1 MNLVVKFQQYFFLLV
16 AFLLGSLAPLYG
28 NVFNFVLLAF
38 MLVLL
43 GVNRKEMLR
52 NLRYVRWYIG
62 INVAFLI
69 YFSLHTLVVLLK
81 DEPIAPPSFGTF
93 EVLLLNFI
101 LVPMYVSTFKNWITP
116 GLLKKFLFFFCLGC
130 TLLNIYIFFS
140 LTGTQLF
147 SAPADTLSWIY
158 NMRFGVNRDVLG
170 SKFWLEAQAMIIAIA
185 SLASYLL
192 VIGAKG
198 WKMKLFCGFM
208 FLMLVLFLSFTV
220 TKSSILGFL
229 AGFLILNVCLFRK
242 FSLRM
247 RYGLIAG

>member
-1 MNLVVKFQQYFFLLV
+1 
-16 AFLLGSLAPLYG
+16 
-28 NVFNFVLLAF
+28 
-38 MLVLL
+38 
-43 GVNRKEMLR
+43 
-52 NLRYVRWYIG
+52 
-62 INVAFLI
+62 
-69 YFSLHTLVVLLK
+69 
-81 DEPIAPPSFGTF
+81 
-93 EVLLLNFI
+93 
-101 LVPMYVSTFKNWITP
+101 
-116 GLLKKFLFFFCLGC
+116 
-130 TLLNIYIFFS
+130 
-140 LTGTQLF
+140 
-147 SAPADTLSWIY
+147 
-158 NMRFGVNRDVLG
+158 MRFGVNRDVLG

-247 RYGLIAG
+247 RYGLIAGLLVCVCGFSLLTVWPCTRREFRRLRLRFKVFGMVNTGVQRLFPGLLLFGRAFAIWMNSRHGD